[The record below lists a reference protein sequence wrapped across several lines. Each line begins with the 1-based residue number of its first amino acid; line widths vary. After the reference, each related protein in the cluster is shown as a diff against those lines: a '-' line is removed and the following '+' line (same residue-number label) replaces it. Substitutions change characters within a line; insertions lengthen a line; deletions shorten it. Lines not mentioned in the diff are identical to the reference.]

1 MRDALENITLLQKRM
16 NELQLENQILK
27 GILERSGI
35 SYINELKKYQYQ
47 EKTGLWEENQGGR
60 IKAYRKEIHR
70 RIRLFSAV

>member
-47 EKTGLWEENQGGR
+47 
-60 IKAYRKEIHR
+60 
-70 RIRLFSAV
+70 

>member
-47 EKTGLWEENQGGR
+47 EKTGLWEENQGRQNYSSVLYYG
-60 IKAYRKEIHR
+60 
-70 RIRLFSAV
+70 